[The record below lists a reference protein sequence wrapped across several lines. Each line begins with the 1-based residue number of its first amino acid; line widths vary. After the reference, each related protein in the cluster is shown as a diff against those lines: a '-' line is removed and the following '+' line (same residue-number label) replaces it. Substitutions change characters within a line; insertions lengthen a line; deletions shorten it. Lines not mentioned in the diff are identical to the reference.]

1 MKLKRLSLMT
11 LMVLL
16 MFTGCADNQNQDK
29 EESNNTEV
37 TTSSDEDTNKNED
50 SNKDES
56 EEDES
61 QNEDDKEDDASKE
74 DSKEDKVVKLT
85 TTTSVNDSGL
95 MDYLRDD
102 FKDDTGLDM
111 EIVSKGTGAA
121 IEDAKAGNADL
132 ILVHSKDAEEEFID
146 EGYGLERKPF
156 MHNYFVIVGPKDD
169 PAGIKDKDA
178 EEAFKL
184 IDEKNEEF
192 VSRGD
197 ESGTHNKELKIWEK
211 AGVDIDELEKK
222 DSYSSLG
229 DGMGAT
235 LTFASENG
243 AYTLT
248 DLSTFLSMENDLDL
262 EVLVD
267 QSEALKN
274 VYSIIIVN
282 PDKVDG
288 TNVENAQKFQ
298 DWMLGDHA
306 SELISDYGKEE
317 YGQQLFF
324 LGE

>member
-1 MKLKRLSLMT
+1 MKIKKLHLLALT
-11 LMVLL
+11 LLFGL
-16 MFTGCADNQNQDK
+16 TGCGK
-29 EESNNTEV
+29 NTEEIK
-37 TTSSDEDTNKNED
+37 TD
-50 SNKDES
+50 SNVNSTSNEIVESSNENTS
-56 EEDES
+56 EE
-61 QNEDDKEDDASKE
+61 KI
-74 DSKEDKVVKLT
+74 VKLT

-102 FKDDTGLDM
+102 FKKDTGLEM

-121 IEDAKAGNADL
+121 IEDAKAGNADV
-132 ILVHSKDAEEEFID
+132 ILVHSKDAEEKFIE

-156 MHNYFVIVGPKDD
+156 MYNYFVIVGPKDD
-169 PAGIKDKDA
+169 PAGIKGKDA

-184 IDEKNEEF
+184 ISDNAARF

-197 ESGTHNKELKIWEK
+197 DSGTHKKEKKIWEQ
-211 AGVDIDELEKK
+211 AGVDLANLETM
-222 DSYSSLG
+222 DNYSSLG

-243 AYTLT
+243 GYALT
-248 DLSTFLSMENDLDL
+248 DLATFLSMENDLDL

-267 QSEALKN
+267 QSDALKN

-282 PDKVDG
+282 PDKVKG
-288 TNVENAQKFQ
+288 TNPDVAKKFQ
-298 DWMLGDHA
+298 DWMLSDKA
-306 SELISDYGKEE
+306 KKLISEYGKEE

>member
-1 MKLKRLSLMT
+1 MKIKKLHLLALT
-11 LMVLL
+11 LLFGL
-16 MFTGCADNQNQDK
+16 TGCGKNTK
-29 EESNNTEV
+29 EIKT
-37 TTSSDEDTNKNED
+37 D
-50 SNKDES
+50 SNVNSTSNEIVESSNENTS
-56 EEDES
+56 EE
-61 QNEDDKEDDASKE
+61 KI
-74 DSKEDKVVKLT
+74 VKLT

-102 FKDDTGLDM
+102 FKKDTGLDM

-121 IEDAKAGNADL
+121 IEDAKAGNADV
-132 ILVHSKDAEEEFID
+132 ILVHSKAAEEEFID

-156 MHNYFVIVGPKDD
+156 MYNYFVIVGPKDD
-169 PAGIKDKDA
+169 PAGIKGKDA

-184 IDEKNEEF
+184 ISDNAARF

-197 ESGTHNKELKIWEK
+197 ESGTHKKEKKIWEQ
-211 AGVDIDELEKK
+211 AGVDLANLETM
-222 DSYSSLG
+222 DNYSSLG

-243 AYTLT
+243 GYALT
-248 DLSTFLSMENDLDL
+248 DLATFLSMENDLDL

-267 QSEALKN
+267 QSDALKN

-282 PDKVDG
+282 PDKVKG
-288 TNVENAQKFQ
+288 TNPDVAKKFQ
-298 DWMLGDHA
+298 DWMLSDKA
-306 SELISDYGKEE
+306 KKLISEYGKEE

>member
-1 MKLKRLSLMT
+1 MKIKKLN
-11 LMVLL
+11 LL
-16 MFTGCADNQNQDK
+16 ALALLFGLTGCGK
-29 EESNNTEV
+29 NTEEIK
-37 TTSSDEDTNKNED
+37 TD
-50 SNKDES
+50 SNVNSTSNEVVESSNENTS
-56 EEDES
+56 EE
-61 QNEDDKEDDASKE
+61 KI
-74 DSKEDKVVKLT
+74 VKLT

-102 FKDDTGLDM
+102 FKKDTGLDM

-121 IEDAKAGNADL
+121 IEDAKAGNADV
-132 ILVHSKDAEEEFID
+132 ILVHSKDAEEKFIE
-146 EGYGLERKPF
+146 EGYGLERKSF
-156 MHNYFVIVGPKDD
+156 MHNFFVIVGPKDD
-169 PAGIKDKDA
+169 PAGIKGKDA

-184 IDEKNEEF
+184 ISEKDEKF

-211 AGVDIDELEKK
+211 AGVDVDELSKK
-222 DSYSSLG
+222 DNYNSLG

-235 LTFASENG
+235 LTFASENN

-248 DLSTFLSMENDLDL
+248 DLSTFLTMENDLDL

-267 QSEALKN
+267 QSDALKN

-282 PDKVDG
+282 PDKVKG
-288 TNVENAQKFQ
+288 TNPDVAKKFQ
-298 DWMLGDHA
+298 DWMLSDKA
-306 SELISDYGKEE
+306 KKLISEYGKEE

>member
-1 MKLKRLSLMT
+1 MKLKRLPLMT

-16 MFTGCADNQNQDK
+16 MFTGCADNQNQD
-29 EESNNTEV
+29 EQENNNTEI
-37 TTSSDEDTNKNED
+37 TTSSDKDT
-50 SNKDES
+50 SKDR
-56 EEDES
+56 
-61 QNEDDKEDDASKE
+61 
-74 DSKEDKVVKLT
+74 DSKEDKSEEDGSKEEDDKTDNTSDEESNEDKIVKLT

-146 EGYGLERKPF
+146 EGYGIERKPF

-184 IDEKNEEF
+184 IDEKNEKF

-211 AGVDIDELEKK
+211 AGVNIDELEKK

>member
-1 MKLKRLSLMT
+1 MKIKKLH
-11 LMVLL
+11 LL
-16 MFTGCADNQNQDK
+16 ALALLFGLTGCGK
-29 EESNNTEV
+29 NTEEIK
-37 TTSSDEDTNKNED
+37 TD
-50 SNKDES
+50 SNVNSTSNEIVESSNENTS
-56 EEDES
+56 EE
-61 QNEDDKEDDASKE
+61 KI
-74 DSKEDKVVKLT
+74 VKLT

-102 FKDDTGLDM
+102 FKRDTGLDM

-121 IEDAKAGNADL
+121 IEDAKAGNADV
-132 ILVHSKDAEEEFID
+132 ILVHSKAAEEEFID

-156 MHNYFVIVGPKDD
+156 MYNYFVIVGPKDD
-169 PAGIKDKDA
+169 PAGIKGKDA

-184 IDEKNEEF
+184 ISDNAARF

-197 ESGTHNKELKIWEK
+197 DSGTHKKEKKIWEQ
-211 AGVDIDELEKK
+211 AGVDLANLETM
-222 DSYSSLG
+222 DNYSSLG

-243 AYTLT
+243 GYALT
-248 DLSTFLSMENDLDL
+248 DLATFLSMENDLDL

-267 QSEALKN
+267 QSDALKN

-282 PDKVDG
+282 PDKVKG
-288 TNVENAQKFQ
+288 TNPDVAKKFQ
-298 DWMLGDHA
+298 DWMLSDKA
-306 SELISDYGKEE
+306 KKLISEYGKEE

>member
-1 MKLKRLSLMT
+1 MKLKKLPLMA
-11 LMVLL
+11 LIMLV
-16 MFTGCADNQNQDK
+16 MFTGCSNNQNQDK
-29 EESNNTEV
+29 QENNNTEV

-50 SNKDES
+50 SNKDKS

-61 QNEDDKEDDASKE
+61 QSEDDKEDDSSKE

-184 IDEKNEEF
+184 INEKNEKF

-211 AGVDIDELEKK
+211 AGVNIDELEKK

-248 DLSTFLSMENDLDL
+248 DLSTFLTMENDLDL

>member
-1 MKLKRLSLMT
+1 MKIKKLHLLALT
-11 LMVLL
+11 LLFGL
-16 MFTGCADNQNQDK
+16 TGCGK
-29 EESNNTEV
+29 NTEEIK
-37 TTSSDEDTNKNED
+37 TD
-50 SNKDES
+50 SNVNSTSNEIVESSNENTS
-56 EEDES
+56 EE
-61 QNEDDKEDDASKE
+61 KI
-74 DSKEDKVVKLT
+74 VKLT

-102 FKDDTGLDM
+102 LKKDTGLEM

-121 IEDAKAGNADL
+121 IDAKAGNADV
-132 ILVHSKDAEEEFID
+132 ILVHSKDAEEKFIE
-146 EGYGLERKPF
+146 EGYGLERKSF
-156 MHNYFVIVGPKDD
+156 MHNFFVIVGPKDD
-169 PAGIKDKDA
+169 PAGIKGKDA

-184 IDEKNEEF
+184 INEKDEKF

-211 AGVDIDELEKK
+211 AGVDIDELSKK
-222 DSYSSLG
+222 DNYNSLG

-235 LTFASENG
+235 LTFASENN

-248 DLSTFLSMENDLDL
+248 DLSTFLTMENDLDL

-267 QSEALKN
+267 QSDALKN

-282 PDKVDG
+282 PDKVKG
-288 TNVENAQKFQ
+288 TNPDVAKKFQ
-298 DWMLGDHA
+298 DWMLSDKA
-306 SELISDYGKEE
+306 KKLISEYGKEE

>member
-1 MKLKRLSLMT
+1 MKIKKLHLLALT
-11 LMVLL
+11 LLFGL
-16 MFTGCADNQNQDK
+16 TGCGK
-29 EESNNTEV
+29 NTEEIK
-37 TTSSDEDTNKNED
+37 TD
-50 SNKDES
+50 SNVNSTSNEIVESSNENTS
-56 EEDES
+56 EE
-61 QNEDDKEDDASKE
+61 KI
-74 DSKEDKVVKLT
+74 VKLT

-102 FKDDTGLDM
+102 FKKDTGLEM

-121 IEDAKAGNADL
+121 IEDAKAGNADV
-132 ILVHSKDAEEEFID
+132 ILVHSKDAEEKFIE
-146 EGYGLERKPF
+146 EGYGLERKSF
-156 MHNYFVIVGPKDD
+156 MHNFFVIVGPKDD
-169 PAGIKDKDA
+169 PAGIKEKDA

-184 IDEKNEEF
+184 INEKDEKF

-211 AGVDIDELEKK
+211 AGIDVDELSKK
-222 DSYSSLG
+222 DNYNSLG

-235 LTFASENG
+235 LTFASENN

-248 DLSTFLSMENDLDL
+248 DLSTFLTMENDLDL

-267 QSEALKN
+267 QSDALKN

-282 PDKVDG
+282 PDKVKG
-288 TNVENAQKFQ
+288 TNPDVAKKFQ
-298 DWMLGDHA
+298 DWMLSDKA
-306 SELISDYGKEE
+306 KKLISEYGKEE

>member
-1 MKLKRLSLMT
+1 MKIKKLHLLSLAI
-11 LMVLL
+11 LL
-16 MFTGCADNQNQDK
+16 GLTGCGKNTK
-29 EESNNTEV
+29 EIKT
-37 TTSSDEDTNKNED
+37 D
-50 SNKDES
+50 SNVSSTSNEIVESSNENTS
-56 EEDES
+56 EE
-61 QNEDDKEDDASKE
+61 KI
-74 DSKEDKVVKLT
+74 VKLT

-102 FKDDTGLDM
+102 FKKDTGLEM

-121 IEDAKAGNADL
+121 IEDAKAGNADV
-132 ILVHSKDAEEEFID
+132 ILVHSKDAEEKFIE

-156 MHNYFVIVGPKDD
+156 MYNYFVIVGPKDD
-169 PAGIKDKDA
+169 PAGIKGKDA

-184 IDEKNEEF
+184 ISDNAARF

-197 ESGTHNKELKIWEK
+197 DSGTHKKEKKIWEQ
-211 AGVDIDELEKK
+211 AGVDLANLETM
-222 DSYSSLG
+222 DNYSSLG

-243 AYTLT
+243 GYALT
-248 DLSTFLSMENDLDL
+248 DLATFLSMENDLDL

-267 QSEALKN
+267 QLDALKN

-282 PDKVDG
+282 PDKVKG
-288 TNVENAQKFQ
+288 TNPDVAKKFQ
-298 DWMLGDHA
+298 DWMLSDKA
-306 SELISDYGKEE
+306 KKLISEYGKEE

>member
-1 MKLKRLSLMT
+1 MKIKKLHLLALT
-11 LMVLL
+11 LLFGL
-16 MFTGCADNQNQDK
+16 TGCGK
-29 EESNNTEV
+29 NTEEIK
-37 TTSSDEDTNKNED
+37 TD
-50 SNKDES
+50 SNVNSTSNEIVESSNENTS
-56 EEDES
+56 EE
-61 QNEDDKEDDASKE
+61 KI
-74 DSKEDKVVKLT
+74 VKLT

-102 FKDDTGLDM
+102 FKRDTGLDM

-121 IEDAKAGNADL
+121 IEDAKAGNADV
-132 ILVHSKDAEEEFID
+132 ILVHSKAAEEEFID

-156 MHNYFVIVGPKDD
+156 MYNYFVIVGPKDD
-169 PAGIKDKDA
+169 PAGIKGKDA

-184 IDEKNEEF
+184 ISDNAARF

-197 ESGTHNKELKIWEK
+197 DSGTHKKEKKIWEQ
-211 AGVDIDELEKK
+211 AGVDLANLETM
-222 DSYSSLG
+222 DNYSSLG

-243 AYTLT
+243 GYALT
-248 DLSTFLSMENDLDL
+248 DLATFLSMENDLDL

-267 QSEALKN
+267 QSDALKN

-282 PDKVDG
+282 PDKVKG
-288 TNVENAQKFQ
+288 TNPDVAKKFQ
-298 DWMLGDHA
+298 DWMLSDKA
-306 SELISDYGKEE
+306 KKLISEDGKEE

>member
-1 MKLKRLSLMT
+1 MKIKKLHLLSLAI
-11 LMVLL
+11 LL
-16 MFTGCADNQNQDK
+16 GLTGCGK
-29 EESNNTEV
+29 NTEEIK
-37 TTSSDEDTNKNED
+37 TD
-50 SNKDES
+50 SNVNSTSNKIVESSNENTS
-56 EEDES
+56 EE
-61 QNEDDKEDDASKE
+61 KI
-74 DSKEDKVVKLT
+74 VKLT

-102 FKDDTGLDM
+102 FKKDTGLDM

-121 IEDAKAGNADL
+121 IEDAKAGNADV
-132 ILVHSKDAEEEFID
+132 ILVHSKAAEEEFID

-156 MHNYFVIVGPKDD
+156 MYNYFVIVGPKDD
-169 PAGIKDKDA
+169 PAGIKGKDA

-184 IDEKNEEF
+184 ISDNAARF

-197 ESGTHNKELKIWEK
+197 DSGTHKKEKKIWEQ
-211 AGVDIDELEKK
+211 AGVDLANLETM
-222 DSYSSLG
+222 DNYSSLG

-243 AYTLT
+243 GYALT
-248 DLSTFLSMENDLDL
+248 DLATFLSMENDLDL

-267 QSEALKN
+267 QSDALKN

-282 PDKVDG
+282 PDKVKG
-288 TNVENAQKFQ
+288 TNPDVAKKFQ
-298 DWMLGDHA
+298 DWMLSDKA
-306 SELISDYGKEE
+306 KKLISEYGKEE

>member
-1 MKLKRLSLMT
+1 MKIKKLHLLALT
-11 LMVLL
+11 LLFGL
-16 MFTGCADNQNQDK
+16 TACGK
-29 EESNNTEV
+29 NTEEIK
-37 TTSSDEDTNKNED
+37 TD
-50 SNKDES
+50 SNVNSTSNEIVESSNENTS
-56 EEDES
+56 EE
-61 QNEDDKEDDASKE
+61 KI
-74 DSKEDKVVKLT
+74 VKLT

-102 FKDDTGLDM
+102 FKRDTGLEM

-121 IEDAKAGNADL
+121 IEDAKAGNADV
-132 ILVHSKDAEEEFID
+132 ILVHSKDAEEKFIE
-146 EGYGLERKPF
+146 EGYGLERKSF
-156 MHNYFVIVGPKDD
+156 MHNFFVIVGPKDD
-169 PAGIKDKDA
+169 PAGIKGKDA

-184 IDEKNEEF
+184 INEKGEKF

-211 AGVDIDELEKK
+211 AGVDIDELSKK
-222 DSYSSLG
+222 DNYNSLG

-235 LTFASENG
+235 LTFASENN

-248 DLSTFLSMENDLDL
+248 DLSTFLTMENDLDL

-267 QSEALKN
+267 QSDALKN

-282 PDKVDG
+282 PDKVKG
-288 TNVENAQKFQ
+288 TNQENAKKFQ
-298 DWMLGDHA
+298 DWMLSDKA
-306 SELISDYGKEE
+306 KKLISEYGKED

>member
-1 MKLKRLSLMT
+1 MKLKKLPLMA
-11 LMVLL
+11 LIMLV
-16 MFTGCADNQNQDK
+16 MFTGCSNNQNQD
-29 EESNNTEV
+29 EQENNNTEV
-37 TTSSDEDTNKNED
+37 TTSSDKDT
-50 SNKDES
+50 SKDR
-56 EEDES
+56 
-61 QNEDDKEDDASKE
+61 
-74 DSKEDKVVKLT
+74 DSKEDKSEEDSSKEENDKTDNTSDEESNEDKIVKLT

-111 EIVSKGTGAA
+111 QIVSKGTGAA

-146 EGYGLERKPF
+146 EGYGIERKPF
-156 MHNYFVIVGPKDD
+156 MHNYFVIVGPKND
-169 PAGIKDKDA
+169 PAAIKGKDA
-178 EEAFKL
+178 QEAFKL
-184 IDEKNEEF
+184 INEKNEKF

-197 ESGTHNKELKIWEK
+197 ESGTHNKELKIWEE
-211 AGVDIDELEKK
+211 AGVNIDELEKK

-267 QSEALKN
+267 QSESLKN